1 MGICQEKAETPME
14 IALDRHNKEVFKM
27 LEEVAEIPDKIKLI
41 QLKKIIQS
49 EKTSKREKDKFQT
62 ILGSLPVDL
71 VIFFWKKMI
80 IFLSYDI
87 VCINLLNIRQVLQR
101 YERRRFCSMP
111 YLLKE

>member
-49 EKTSKREKDKFQT
+49 EKTSKREEDKFQT

-71 VIFFWKKMI
+71 VIFLEKNDY
-80 IFLSYDI
+80 FLK
-87 VCINLLNIRQVLQR
+87 L
-101 YERRRFCSMP
+101 
-111 YLLKE
+111 

>member
-49 EKTSKREKDKFQT
+49 EKREKDKFQT

-71 VIFFWKKMI
+71 VIFFGKK
-80 IFLSYDI
+80 
-87 VCINLLNIRQVLQR
+87 
-101 YERRRFCSMP
+101 
-111 YLLKE
+111 